1 MIQHHPDF
9 QLAKSGLI
17 ISTEFFFIGSSS
29 EELMLCSYYGRV
41 CVEIK
46 YPFNQ
51 RDNYVS
57 EAVENDNFYLT
68 KIDNSIKLSVTY
80 QYYYQIQTQ
89 IHVTKSNLIL
99 ILILPIFLPIIHCL
113 ILSDPE

>member
-17 ISTEFFFIGSSS
+17 ISTEFFFMGSSS
-29 EELMLCSYYGRV
+29 EELMLCSYCGRV

-51 RDNYVS
+51 R
-57 EAVENDNFYLT
+57 EQLC
-68 KIDNSIKLSVTY
+68 I
-80 QYYYQIQTQ
+80 
-89 IHVTKSNLIL
+89 
-99 ILILPIFLPIIHCL
+99 
-113 ILSDPE
+113 